1 MMNRGGA
8 MHTTVA
14 FDIVREETRRRQG
27 RAERLAPHLSALKAC
42 CARLL
47 SFRSWSRSCRAA
59 A

>member
-1 MMNRGGA
+1 

-14 FDIVREETRRRQG
+14 FDIVREEIRQRQG

-47 SFRSWSRSCRAA
+47 GFRSAGRSCCTAA
-59 A
+59 